1 MAQLDYRHERH
12 SQDTG
17 SHERAGPL
25 LRPWRSRA
33 DRVEADPEGPVL
45 PPNRDPTRDRREGG
59 PHRQDHRRGDAALPP
74 PRAREGASGRSGR
87 GAGGDPGGAGGVA
100 RLVHVGVRA
109 AGGGI
114 SQGPPPSPPPVP
126 PQRESPHPP
135 PPTANSTPSRER
147 LRLP

>member
-1 MAQLDYRHERH
+1 MAQLDYPHERD

-74 PRAREGASGRSGR
+74 PRARERASGRSRR
-87 GAGGDPGGAGGVA
+87 GAGGDPGGAGGVGPPGH
-100 RLVHVGVRA
+100 LGGPA
-109 AGGGI
+109 AGGG
-114 SQGPPPSPPPVP
+114 GFPN
-126 PQRESPHPP
+126 PP
-135 PPTANSTPSRER
+135 PPPPPPAP
-147 LRLP
+147 

>member
-59 PHRQDHRRGDAALPP
+59 PHPQNQPRGDPALPP
-74 PRAREGASGRSGR
+74 PPPPQGASG
-87 GAGGDPGGAGGVA
+87 
-100 RLVHVGVRA
+100 
-109 AGGGI
+109 
-114 SQGPPPSPPPVP
+114 
-126 PQRESPHPP
+126 PP
-135 PPTANSTPSRER
+135 PPGARGRPAGRGGRPAPVSPAVVAC
-147 LRLP
+147 